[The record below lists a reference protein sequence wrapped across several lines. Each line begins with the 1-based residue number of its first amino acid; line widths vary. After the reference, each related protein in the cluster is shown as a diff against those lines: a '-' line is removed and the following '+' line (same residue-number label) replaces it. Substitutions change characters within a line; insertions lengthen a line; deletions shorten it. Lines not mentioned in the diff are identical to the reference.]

1 MAPASLS
8 PEATPSS
15 TPSPSRLSSF
25 LPATTPEPAAT
36 ASPTYNPLPF
46 RLSSFLPAT
55 TPELAATVSPT
66 SNPPSSR
73 LSSFLPATISEPA
86 ATVSS
91 PLISPVP
98 LASAS
103 TLPTAAV
110 AGGRSKPQRWREVS
124 LSDSTFSTS
133 SPPSFRDVV
142 IAAPAPTRS
151 GSRKAKSSSH
161 SLSREKF
168 QATIT
173 TRCEDCLTR
182 PSSVDAGGWQLV
194 ESRRS
199 RRRRLFLKQE
209 PRSRRVPVDLVGR
222 CFNCLSPHHFAKDC
236 WERSRCFCC
245 GGLGHLS
252 YKCSAPRRAEP
263 RRPVW
268 RSLGPTVA
276 PVSKKSVWD
285 RLGSTMAHCDRL
297 DLLSSSSAGAAP
309 ERIPVWRRI
318 TPGSDASQRA
328 EPAVLTGSSVGG
340 PTIGGETRPAKRR
353 RRRQRKRSLAPII
366 HEDADAQL
374 APVSSPTHDSAS
386 PVLEDSSPPSFPC
399 IIGWNQSMSR
409 VEEDLATTVVITV
422 FGNMEVVSA
431 NDIAAPLASR
441 LEVDEGSLVIRQ
453 LSTSSFLLMLPSD
466 GLVQQLC
473 GRWSVV
479 RANSFSLSCK
489 RWSRLMNSSGS
500 TLAQL
505 LEVELDGI
513 PVHAWKYPPWRV
525 CSTLLHG

>member
-1 MAPASLS
+1 
-8 PEATPSS
+8 
-15 TPSPSRLSSF
+15 
-25 LPATTPEPAAT
+25 
-36 ASPTYNPLPF
+36 
-46 RLSSFLPAT
+46 
-55 TPELAATVSPT
+55 
-66 SNPPSSR
+66 
-73 LSSFLPATISEPA
+73 
-86 ATVSS
+86 
-91 PLISPVP
+91 
-98 LASAS
+98 
-103 TLPTAAV
+103 
-110 AGGRSKPQRWREVS
+110 
-124 LSDSTFSTS
+124 
-133 SPPSFRDVV
+133 V

-151 GSRKAKSSSH
+151 GSRKASSSSH
-161 SLSREKF
+161 SPSREKI
-168 QATIT
+168 QATFT
-173 TRCEDCLTR
+173 TRREVCPTR

-252 YKCSAPRRAEP
+252 YKCSVPRRAEP

-268 RSLGPTVA
+268 RRLGPTVA

-285 RLGSTMAHCDRL
+285 RLGSAMAHRDRL

-318 TPGSDASQRA
+318 TPVSDASQRA
-328 EPAVLTGSSVGG
+328 EPAVLTGSSDGG
-340 PTIGGETRPAKRR
+340 PTIGGEARPAKRR
-353 RRRQRKRSLAPII
+353 RRRQQKRSLAPII
-366 HEDADAQL
+366 HEDAQL
-374 APVSSPTHDSAS
+374 APVSSPTHESAS

-399 IIGWNQSMSR
+399 IIGWNPSMSR
-409 VEEDLATTVVITV
+409 AEDDLATAVVITV

-453 LSTSSFLLMLPSD
+453 LSTSSFLLVLPSD

-473 GRWSVV
+473 GRWSIV